1 MASIPNADKYR
12 KPNEASADPTGKND
26 TRGTL
31 EKVLDE
37 NLTPTEAAISA
48 VPAII
53 GAKTSIP
60 YLSRG
65 AAALGMPKIAALIGG
80 YAIGNRLDN
89 YFGMSDKIG
98 DNVGPMLAQVQ
109 NGIGSQRTGAFTEED
124 LAAERKR
131 QNDARIARGEVPLLG
146 TTAPTAPTGTTAT
159 TAPIESTGA
168 PVEYDTLGATQDLN
182 KSQEMQTLREENARR
197 SAQGLPDF
205 SAPESVQFL
214 NAVNPETFNP
224 LNAEID
230 KQDQQIVNNFIAQQ
244 QAQKAQDQAA
254 YGVKGGDTPNLQ
266 QALAPTGTLPNE
278 GGSAPDGSLVGSR
291 QAPDGQNIGM
301 FQGQPDA
308 PINQAQLDALS
319 GRMVESGAPFISGG
333 LTDESGRTIAGPA
346 GRPEGMKPFVN
357 AMGQVEYADPQT
369 AASMNQIEA
378 QRIQEQKAAQQR
390 AIQSIASRGVIPQ
403 EAQQGSPQANF
414 IERMKT
420 AEENPLSEQ
429 EIAQGQAMAQSMGT
443 TFNPETGYSRD
454 AFLQDRAKPR
464 ASAPAGGDSFAQA
477 SRDRE
482 ARLDS
487 KPGFND
493 VKRGSSSGA
502 DGLSDSQRN
511 KIYGRG
517 SKEAEQSKAGINPQ
531 TGVRYAQER
540 EDQERQA
547 AYDDAKIASL
557 EQSDPTKLE
566 QAKAQALELMR
577 TMDFGGDKAL
587 RDLTYRQTLIF
598 LLGKMDQFD
607 SEALLN
613 PMPTPPIPSD
623 STET

>member
-1 MASIPNADKYR
+1 MYGSGDGYGDNDGMRTLAQENERREAAGKPALSASESVKFLKSINPNA
-12 KPNEASADPTGKND
+12 PPVSSVAQAPILG
-26 TRGTL
+26 
-31 EKVLDE
+31 
-37 NLTPTEAAISA
+37 
-48 VPAII
+48 
-53 GAKTSIP
+53 GAE
-60 YLSRG
+60 G
-65 AAALGMPKIAALIGG
+65 A
-80 YAIGNRLDN
+80 
-89 YFGMSDKIG
+89 
-98 DNVGPMLAQVQ
+98 
-109 NGIGSQRTGAFTEED
+109 
-124 LAAERKR
+124 
-131 QNDARIARGEVPLLG
+131 
-146 TTAPTAPTGTTAT
+146 
-159 TAPIESTGA
+159 APIESTGA

-244 QAQKAQDQAA
+244 EAQKAQDQAA
-254 YGVKGGDTPNLQ
+254 QQAAYEVKGGDTPNLQ

-278 GGSAPDGSLVGSR
+278 GGAAPDGSLVGSR

-319 GRMVESGAPFISGG
+319 GQMVESGAPFISGG
-333 LTDESGRTIAGPA
+333 LTDESGKTIAGPA
-346 GRPEGMKPFVN
+346 GRPEGMKPFLDELGKVK
-357 AMGQVEYADPQT
+357 YADPQT
-369 AASMNQIEA
+369 AASMNRIEA
-378 QRIQEQKAAQQR
+378 QRMQEQKAAQQR

-454 AFLQDRAKPR
+454 AFLQDRAKPKASSGQAIESDFDR
-464 ASAPAGGDSFAQA
+464 ASRERQ
-477 SRDRE
+477 SRIGQRE
-482 ARLDS
+482 AGSQTDIDTRRAQD
-487 KPGFND
+487 KT
-493 VKRGSSSGA
+493 KRSSSL
-502 DGLSDSQRN
+502 DGLTDNQRSR
-511 KIYGRG
+511 IYGSG
-517 SKEAEQSKAGINPQ
+517 SKEAEMSKAGINPQ
-531 TGVRYAQER
+531 TGVTYAQER
-540 EDQERQA
+540 EDQERQN

-557 EQSDPTKLE
+557 GQSDPDKLE
-566 QAKAQALELMR
+566 QAKAQTLELMR

-587 RDLTYRQTLIF
+587 QDLTYRQTLIF

>member
-1 MASIPNADKYR
+1 M
-12 KPNEASADPTGKND
+12 
-26 TRGTL
+26 
-31 EKVLDE
+31 LDE
-37 NLTPTEAAISA
+37 NLTAKEAAYLG
-48 VPAII
+48 VPALI
-53 GAKTSIP
+53 GANTSIP
-60 YLSRG
+60 YLTR
-65 AAALGMPKIAALIGG
+65 AAQFLGMPKIAAFTGG
-80 YAIGNRLDN
+80 YAFGNKLDN
-89 YFGMSDKIG
+89 YFGMSDKMG
-98 DNVGPMLAQVQ
+98 DTMGPMLAQIE
-109 NGIGSQRTGAFTEED
+109 NGRGTQRTGAFTEED

-146 TTAPTAPTGTTAT
+146 TTEPTAPAGTTAT

-168 PVEYDTLGATQDLN
+168 PVEYDILGASQDLN

-244 QAQKAQDQAA
+244 EAQRAQNQAA
-254 YGVKGGDTPNLQ
+254 YEVKGGDTPNLQ
-266 QALAPTGTLPNE
+266 QALAPTGNLPS
-278 GGSAPDGSLVGSR
+278 GGGAAPEGSLVGSY

-301 FQGQPDA
+301 FQGQPNA
-308 PINQAQLDALS
+308 PITKAQLDALS
-319 GRMVESGAPFISGG
+319 SQMVESGAPFISGG
-333 LTDESGRTIAGPA
+333 LTDEKGNTIAGPA
-346 GRPEGMKPFVN
+346 GRPEGMKPFIN
-357 AMGQVEYADPQT
+357 SMGQVEYADPQT
-369 AASMNQIEA
+369 AASMNQVEA

-429 EIAQGQAMAQSMGT
+429 EIAQGQAIAQSMGT

-464 ASAPAGGDSFAQA
+464 ASAPSGGSEFDQA

-482 ARLDS
+482 ARLAS
-487 KPGFND
+487 KPDFNE
-493 VKRGSSSGA
+493 VKRGKSSGA

-511 KIYGRG
+511 KIYGKG
-517 SKEAEQSKAGINPQ
+517 SKEAEMSKAGINPQ
-531 TGVRYAQER
+531 TGVTYAQER
-540 EDQERQA
+540 EDQRRQD
-547 AYDDAKIASL
+547 AYDDARIASL
-557 EQSDPTKLE
+557 GQSDPTKLQE
-566 QAKAQALELMR
+566 AKNQALALMD
-577 TMDFGGDKAL
+577 TMDFGGDKTL
-587 RDLTYRQTLIF
+587 RDSTYRQILMQ
-598 LLGKMDQFD
+598 LLTNIDSFD
-607 SEALLN
+607 ASAILD
-613 PMPTPPIPSD
+613 PIASD
-623 STET
+623 

>member
-12 KPNEASADPTGKND
+12 KPNGASADPTGKND
-26 TRGTL
+26 TRGTF
-31 EKVLDE
+31 EKVLDTY
-37 NLTPTEAAISA
+37 LTPTETAYLG
-48 VPAII
+48 VPAIV

-60 YLSRG
+60 YLTR
-65 AAALGMPKIAALIGG
+65 AAQFLGMPKLAAFTGG
-80 YAIGNRLDN
+80 YALGNAADN
-89 YFGMSDKIG
+89 YFGISDKIG
-98 DNVGPMLAQVQ
+98 DTMGPMLAQVQ
-109 NGIGSQRTGAFTEED
+109 NGRGSQRTGAFTPED

-146 TTAPTAPTGTTAT
+146 TTEPTAPAGTTAPTGTTAT

-214 NAVNPETFNP
+214 NAINPETFNP
-224 LNAEID
+224 LNAEMD

-244 QAQKAQDQAA
+244 QAERAAQEAQPA
-254 YGVKGGDTPNLQ
+254 PNLQ
-266 QALAPTGTLPNE
+266 QALAPTGNLPS
-278 GGSAPDGSLVGSR
+278 GGGAAPQGGLIGSY

-301 FQGQPDA
+301 FQGQPNA

-319 GRMVESGAPFISGG
+319 GQMVESGAPFISGG

-454 AFLQDRAKPR
+454 AFLQDRERNKASSGR
-464 ASAPAGGDSFAQA
+464 AMESDF
-477 SRDRE
+477 DRE
-482 ARLDS
+482 SRERQSRIGQREAGSQTDIDTRRAQD
-487 KPGFND
+487 KT
-493 VKRGSSSGA
+493 KRSSSL
-502 DGLSDSQRN
+502 DGLTDSQRN
-511 KIYGRG
+511 KIYGSG
-517 SKEAEQSKAGINPQ
+517 SREAEMSKAGINPQ
-531 TGVRYAQER
+531 TGVTYAQER
-540 EDQERQA
+540 EDQERQN
-547 AYDDAKIASL
+547 AYDDARIASL
-557 EQSDPTKLE
+557 EQSDPTKLQE
-566 QAKAQALELMR
+566 AKNQALALMD

-587 RDLTYRQTLIF
+587 RDSTYRQILMQ
-598 LLGKMDQFD
+598 LLTNIDTFD
-607 SEALLN
+607 ASGILD
-613 PMPTPPIPSD
+613 PIA
-623 STET
+623 